1 MIKGSILSEAI
12 TVLNVCIPNNK
23 VSSYMSLKW
32 MELQSVLD
40 ESTGE
45 VEILAPLLR
54 NGRKSVQT

>member
-1 MIKGSILSEAI
+1 
-12 TVLNVCIPNNK
+12 
-23 VSSYMSLKW
+23 